1 MESNRLCSQVA
12 VFPRQRRP
20 LRTTLLQKRKF
31 PFTEDSPKTQP
42 RNQGADL
49 SENQERKLQLAI
61 STGKERG
68 DTAYISGVSTSQT
81 ARWAFLSISLLENM
95 AATLT
100 TCIRFKK
107 DLCPVALEFH
117 STAEVWYPVSS
128 HCKNTSLFGKDIT
141 LRYGATVP
149 KHWHFRDVHWMQ
161 PLQNLRSGVKTHV

>member
-1 MESNRLCSQVA
+1 MFTSGSVPKAKETSQDYTTPKKKTSIYWGLSKNTAQKSRCWPLWKSRAKAWVSYLH
-12 VFPRQRRP
+12 RQ
-20 LRTTLLQKRKF
+20 
-31 PFTEDSPKTQP
+31 S
-42 RNQGADL
+42 
-49 SENQERKLQLAI
+49 
-61 STGKERG
+61 G
-68 DTAYISGVSTSQT
+68 DTAYIFGVSTSQT

-95 AATLT
+95 AVTLT

-141 LRYGATVP
+141 LCYGATVP
-149 KHWHFRDVHWMQ
+149 KHWHFRDVHLIQ